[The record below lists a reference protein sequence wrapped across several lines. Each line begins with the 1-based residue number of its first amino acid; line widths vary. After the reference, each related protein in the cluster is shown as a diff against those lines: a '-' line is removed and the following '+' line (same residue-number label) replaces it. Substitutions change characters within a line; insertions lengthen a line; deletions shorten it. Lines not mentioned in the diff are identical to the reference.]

1 MMLLS
6 GMLQI
11 MKAIFDC
18 DTRCKDLVDQEKSGV
33 YVAKDMQF
41 VSLEAHNLPKVSHHF
56 TTKFWYEIPWRYK
69 KLKHQRCESHYR
81 MWDAERMEMGYFYSY
96 SWGEIDFPLS
106 WDKKPFRGL

>member
-33 YVAKDMQF
+33 
-41 VSLEAHNLPKVSHHF
+41 
-56 TTKFWYEIPWRYK
+56 
-69 KLKHQRCESHYR
+69 
-81 MWDAERMEMGYFYSY
+81 
-96 SWGEIDFPLS
+96 
-106 WDKKPFRGL
+106 

>member
-41 VSLEAHNLPKVSHHF
+41 VSLEALPKVSHHF
-56 TTKFWYEIPWRYK
+56 TTKFCFEIP
-69 KLKHQRCESHYR
+69 
-81 MWDAERMEMGYFYSY
+81 
-96 SWGEIDFPLS
+96 
-106 WDKKPFRGL
+106 